1 MIYKK
6 KYVRKLIRKK
16 IMATLT
22 GDGETELT
30 VAPHLYDE
38 EEFQE
43 MTADVLLSMPDKD
56 LPDIPSDDWKPD
68 F

>member
-1 MIYKK
+1 
-6 KYVRKLIRKK
+6 
-16 IMATLT
+16 MATLT